1 MSNYNRGLTNTIA
14 KYMETRLPEQKERKE
29 EFLDSLANGLQL
41 LQIYAT
47 GVASVTVQ
55 EAAECLS
62 VTRAASRRI
71 LLTLEKLGYVRQ
83 DGRDFSPTPKVMDLG
98 YAYFASLSLPK
109 LTRATMQE
117 VAHSVGETCSLGVLD
132 RQHVV
137 FLAREEAPKLLKLDL
152 SVGSRL
158 PAYAHSLGR
167 TLLSTLDDEQLD
179 DYLEN
184 ADLKRLTPYTTVSRS
199 ALRKLIRQVRQDGY
213 CVSVS
218 ELVDGFAGVAVP
230 LHNHEGQV
238 VAGLSVSMVLGSRSP
253 DELKAQHLPALQ
265 RAAVAIRNA
274 MPRSSI

>member
-1 MSNYNRGLTNTIA
+1 MDTT
-14 KYMETRLPEQKERKE
+14 LPEPKERKE

-55 EAAECLS
+55 EAAEQLD

-83 DGRDFSPTPKVMDLG
+83 DGRNFSPTPKVMDLG

-109 LTRATMQE
+109 LTRATMRE
-117 VAHSVGETCSLGVLD
+117 VAQTVGETCSLGVLD

-137 FLAREEAPKLLKLDL
+137 FLAREEGPTLLKLDL

-167 TLLSTLDDEQLD
+167 TLLSTLDDGALD
-179 DYLEN
+179 AYLES

-213 CVSVS
+213 CISVS

-230 LHNHEGQV
+230 LYNHEGRA
-238 VAGLSVSMVLGSRSP
+238 VAGLSVSMVLGSRQP
-253 DELKAQHLPALQ
+253 DELKQQHLPALQ
-265 RAAVAIRNA
+265 RAAAAIRDM
-274 MPRSSI
+274 MPRSTI